1 MTVRS
6 VACFVAFLAV
16 AIVAVPVAIVAA
28 VLAHAADWLD
38 DLCYDL
44 LDGMF
49 P

>member
-6 VACFVAFLAV
+6 VAFFVAFLAV
-16 AIVAVPVAIVAA
+16 ATVAVPLSFVAV